1 MGANKTARRKKITSE
16 TNRTCAVRDTA
27 QGSENRTSKPED
39 EFAAI
44 RERAQQRRHAAY
56 GAAFVQTFTA
66 LARTLPKPAPPKKSA
81 RRRSGDEDKGR
92 ASTRKNIKRLFAKVT
107 RWTTTDE
114 RGDELPS
121 IDAEA
126 EQRHRQSM
134 ADPGQQRQQ
143 RPQQPGPNY
152 PSPTL

>member
-1 MGANKTARRKKITSE
+1 MGQPE
-16 TNRTCAVRDTA
+16 TTC
-27 QGSENRTSKPED
+27 SPED
-39 EFAAI
+39 HEIAAI

-66 LARTLPKPAPPKKSA
+66 LARKLPKPAPPKKSA
-81 RRRSGDEDKGR
+81 RKRGGDEDKGR

-107 RWTTTDE
+107 RWTVADE

-121 IDAEA
+121 IDADA
-126 EQRHRQSM
+126 EHRHRQSM
-134 ADPGQQRQQ
+134 ADPGHQQRQE
-143 RPQQPGPNY
+143 RPQHPGPNY